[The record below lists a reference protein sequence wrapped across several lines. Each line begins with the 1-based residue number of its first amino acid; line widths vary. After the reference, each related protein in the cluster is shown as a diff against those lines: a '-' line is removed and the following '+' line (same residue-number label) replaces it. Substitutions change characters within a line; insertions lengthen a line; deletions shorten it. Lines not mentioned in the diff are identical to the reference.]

1 VQNTPELA
9 RDPTHM
15 VNASMTYEAPGGNWE
30 VVVGGTNLT
39 DERFIVTGVNQGGIQ
54 IIYGSY
60 NRPREW
66 FATLRI
72 RS

>member
-1 VQNTPELA
+1 
-9 RDPTHM
+9 
-15 VNASMTYEAPGGNWE
+15 MTYEAPSGNWE

-72 RS
+72 RN